1 MGLDLVDVRGVRHL
15 PVGNL
20 EIVTRQLQRIGLD
33 SRRSDRTWANEMQP
47 WLRSK
52 LTQQVITYDDPE
64 SLWMKSNLVKHYG
77 LLGVSLFS
85 IDGDDEEGV
94 LMASVRQGMGLRL

>member
-1 MGLDLVDVRGVRHL
+1 MGAALAGQ
-15 PVGNL
+15 
-20 EIVTRQLQRIGLD
+20 I
-33 SRRSDRTWANEMQP
+33 QP

-52 LTQQVITYDDPE
+52 QTQQVITYDDPE
-64 SLWMKSNLVKHYG
+64 SLWMKGNLAKHYG

-94 LMASVRQGMGLRL
+94 LMASVRDGMGLKL

>member
-1 MGLDLVDVRGVRHL
+1 MPTRLVA
-15 PVGNL
+15 
-20 EIVTRQLQRIGLD
+20 TQ
-33 SRRSDRTWANEMQP
+33 MQP

-77 LLGVSLFS
+77 LLGVCLFS
-85 IDGDDEEGV
+85 IDGDDEDGV
-94 LMASVRQGMGLRL
+94 LMAGVRHGMGLKL

>member
-1 MGLDLVDVRGVRHL
+1 
-15 PVGNL
+15 
-20 EIVTRQLQRIGLD
+20 
-33 SRRSDRTWANEMQP
+33 MQP

-52 LTQQVITYDDPE
+52 LTQQVVTYDDPE
-64 SLWMKSNLVKHYG
+64 SLWMKGNLARHYG

-94 LMASVRQGMGLRL
+94 LVASVRHGMGLES

>member
-1 MGLDLVDVRGVRHL
+1 MRWVSAWVCGRR
-15 PVGNL
+15 
-20 EIVTRQLQRIGLD
+20 IKRRQFTVKFQ
-33 SRRSDRTWANEMQP
+33 MQP

-64 SLWMKSNLVKHYG
+64 SLWMKGNLAKHYG

-85 IDGDDEEGV
+85 IDGDNEEGA
-94 LMASVRQGMGLRL
+94 LMASVRDGMGLKS

>member
-1 MGLDLVDVRGVRHL
+1 MAILTDPETAAVKRVEYPHGRYSSAS
-15 PVGNL
+15 
-20 EIVTRQLQRIGLD
+20 Q
-33 SRRSDRTWANEMQP
+33 MQP

-52 LTQQVITYDDPE
+52 STQQVITYDDPE
-64 SLWMKSNLVKHYG
+64 SLWMKGNLAKHYG

-94 LMASVRQGMGLRL
+94 LMTSVRDGMGFKL